1 MAEDIFKQV
10 EGPTTGT
17 YIDKIPDM
25 SCLQPETF
33 ECAKYSETEPSFKED
48 KSIIVCPFDR
58 YEIEVKL
65 DENGR
70 FLGIV
75 GINVQR
81 DFLSTLQRLDHIR
94 SIGYLDLSEKY
105 PEESAEE

>member
-1 MAEDIFKQV
+1 MEEDIFKQV
-10 EGPTTGT
+10 EGPITGA
-17 YIDKIPDM
+17 YIDKISDI

-33 ECAKYSETEPSFKED
+33 ERVKYSETDPSFEED

-58 YEIEVKL
+58 YEVKVKL
-65 DENGR
+65 DANGR
-70 FLGIV
+70 FQGIV

-81 DFLSTLQRLDHIR
+81 DFLSTLQRLEHIR

-105 PEESAEE
+105 PEEPEEE